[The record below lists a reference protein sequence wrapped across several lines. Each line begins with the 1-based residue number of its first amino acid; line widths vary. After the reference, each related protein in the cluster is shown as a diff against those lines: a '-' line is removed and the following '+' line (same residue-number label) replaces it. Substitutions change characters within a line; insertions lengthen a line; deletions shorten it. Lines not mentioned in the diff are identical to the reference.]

1 MMRSLIVSLAIVAL
15 GLVALFNMDRANRL
29 LDDVL
34 KGFGKMTRDVLK
46 YSLLGLAALL
56 WVAAVYSVYVYAT
69 EGFSPTIP
77 ESLDIFVSDS
87 EAAADRVG
95 DEAKRLMGGAD
106 HGTPYADVRGLQAS
120 ENLVEPAHS
129 AGSPVLLEHKMGP
142 NISDVTGGVH
152 GGLFERFY
160 RPTFHVG
167 GDECSRTIKDSGNC
181 WGVSRHFVDDQHIN
195 RCNKIFVRAPQSLP
209 GAIPSHVRFTL

>member
-1 MMRSLIVSLAIVAL
+1 MMLTLIVSLAIVAL
-15 GLVALFNMDRANRL
+15 GLAALFNMDRANRL

-56 WVAAVYSVYVYAT
+56 WAAAVYSVYVYAT
-69 EGFSPTIP
+69 EGFAPTIP
-77 ESLDIFVSDS
+77 ESLDVFVSDTES
-87 EAAADRVG
+87 AADRAG
-95 DEAKRLMGGAD
+95 NEAKKMLGGAN
-106 HGTPYADVRGLQAS
+106 HSTPYADVRGLQAP
-120 ENLVEPAHS
+120 EDLVEPAHS

-142 NISDVTGGVH
+142 NLSDVTGGVH
-152 GGLFERFY
+152 GGLFERFHGP
-160 RPTFHVG
+160 RFHTG

-195 RCNKIFVRAPQSLP
+195 RCNKIFVRAPQALP
-209 GAIPSHVRFTL
+209 GAIPSHVRFAL